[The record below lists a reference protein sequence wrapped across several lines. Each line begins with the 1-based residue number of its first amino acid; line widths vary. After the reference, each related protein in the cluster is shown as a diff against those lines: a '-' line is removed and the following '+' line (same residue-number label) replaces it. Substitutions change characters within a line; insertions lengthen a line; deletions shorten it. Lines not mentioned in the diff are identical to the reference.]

1 MKDSEKKFMEMMV
14 DMLNDAG
21 VRHVLVIMGKDGRQL
36 SVDGNL
42 KEIAYMMSELT
53 TEITE
58 AMKQQGV

>member
-1 MKDSEKKFMEMMV
+1 MKDSEKKFMEMMA

-36 SVDGNL
+36 SLDGNL

-58 AMKQQGV
+58 AMKKQGV